1 MFPRDV
7 ALGICLA
14 TIIGYFWNKKQKH
27 AEVKLYWLP
36 VLGAVAGHFPDFD
49 SNIAVLAGNPTDGWA
64 HRSMYTHSIFGL
76 LVWPAI
82 IAMVVFYI
90 HLLLTKSKN
99 LKNFQLLYLSA
110 FVPYLSHLLTDIVED
125 YPTPIL
131 YPFTTNQYF
140 GFIPKNE
147 FGLPNAIIMI
157 ASLLISAFFLY
168 LYYWVHAV
176 EPKLKSLTQ
185 RYLRNHH

>member
-27 AEVKLYWLP
+27 AEVKLYWLL

-49 SNIAVLAGNPTDGWA
+49 SNIAVLTGNSGWA
-64 HRSMYTHSIFGL
+64 HRSQYTHSIFGL
-76 LVWPAI
+76 LVWPALIAI
-82 IAMVVFYI
+82 IAFCI
-90 HLLLTKSKN
+90 HLLLTRSKN
-99 LKNFQLLYLSA
+99 LENVQIIHLSTFA
-110 FVPYLSHLLTDIVED
+110 AYLSHLFTDIIED

-131 YPFTTNQYF
+131 YPFTTATYF
-140 GFIPKNE
+140 GFISKNE
-147 FGLPNAIIMI
+147 SALPNAIIMI
-157 ASLLISAFFLY
+157 ASLLISTFFLY

-176 EPKLKSLTQ
+176 EPQLKSLAQ
-185 RYLRNHH
+185 RYLRDRC